1 MKDCNKL
8 VFVPDM
14 FVDKASSLPFWTE
27 NLIALA
33 PEIDVIKTFTAV
45 IYEWL

>member
-14 FVDKASSLPFWTE
+14 FVDKAFRGATE
-27 NLIALA
+27 NLIGLA
-33 PEIDVIKTFTAV
+33 PEIDVIKTFTAA
-45 IYEWL
+45 IYERL